1 MDVRLDKWLWA
12 VRIFKTRSTARQA
25 CKNGK
30 VSIVGQTAK
39 PSRILKPGD
48 EVAVKQRYII
58 RRYLVKGLAQKRVSA
73 KIAADLVEEITSAA
87 ELAKLERIR
96 KDPLAEIFAHR
107 ARGSG
112 RPTKKERRD
121 LEHLKESSDK

>member
-12 VRIFKTRSTARQA
+12 ARIFKTRNTATLA

-30 VSIVGQTAK
+30 VSILGQSAK

-48 EVAVKQRYII
+48 EVAVKQRYIT

-73 KIAADLVEEITSAA
+73 KLAPDLVEEITSKA

-107 ARGSG
+107 GRGKG

-121 LEHLKESSDK
+121 LDRLKESSDE